1 MTPGSDTLF
10 ERRPAAAALRCRA
23 YQRETVQALLDY
35 WRAGGGNPLVDLAT
49 GTGKSVCIA
58 QVIDL
63 VLTEWPDMRVLVLV
77 HVKELVAQNVKALLR
92 LRPNAPI
99 GINAAGLGRRDRH
112 AQVLFASIQSV
123 FREDGYS
130 LGKRDLVLIDE
141 AHLVPKSGDGM
152 YRTLVEKLR
161 ERVPDLRVAGFTAT
175 PYRLDSGRLDQGED
189 RLFDRIVYTYGIGDA
204 VRDGWLAPLVSKATL
219 TGFDLSGVARRGGE
233 FVEGQLQAAV
243 DKVDVTAAA
252 CDEIVALGRDRQ
264 SWLAFCAGVEHA
276 LNVRNALR
284 ARGIAAET
292 VTGETP
298 AGERDRLVA
307 QFREGRIRCLTN
319 AMVLTTGFDAPG
331 VDLIAMLRP
340 TLSTGLYVQILGRG
354 TRPVYP
360 DGFDPNAASPEE
372 RRAAIAESVKANCL
386 VLDFAQNVLRHGPVD
401 ALTPPARTGPARA
414 APEMAVRPE
423 TVRAKACPHCSTL
436 VGLDEYA
443 CTAPGCG
450 FEWERP
456 VPKHDPVADAERP
469 VMQGAPPP
477 PPDPWVPVTG
487 MTAARHVKRFE
498 PEAPPTLRV
507 EYACGFVSHA
517 EWVCFEHQGVA
528 RAKAEKWWRDM
539 RGRQPAPASVDEALA
554 RLEDRELA
562 RPSHIVVKQE
572 GQFSRIASRRF
583 APDELARV
591 RAYEPSAVTERES
604 AAWWRVLGVGRDAGE
619 DEVRAAFR
627 RLAREHHPDHGG
639 SHAAMTNINR
649 AYVEGLRAA
658 SLSDVPF

>member
-1 MTPGSDTLF
+1 MTGFTAEPIGEDEFFGFELDQDHLYLTSDF
-10 ERRPAAAALRCRA
+10 
-23 YQRETVQALLDY
+23 VVHH
-35 WRAGGGNPLVDLAT
+35 N
-49 GTGKSVCIA
+49 TGKSVCIA

-92 LRPNAPI
+92 LRPGAPI
-99 GINAAGLGRRDRH
+99 GINSAGLGRRDQH
-112 AQVLFASIQSV
+112 AQVLFANVQSV
-123 FREDGYS
+123 YRHDAYS
-130 LGKRDLVLIDE
+130 LGTRDLVLIDE

-152 YRTLVEKLR
+152 YRTLIEKLR
-161 ERVPDLRVAGFTAT
+161 HRVPDLRVAGFTAT
-175 PYRLDSGRLDQGED
+175 PYRLDSGRLDQGPD

-233 FVEGQLQAAV
+233 FVEGQLQEAV
-243 DKVDVTAAA
+243 DRDNVTEAA
-252 CDEIVALGRDRQ
+252 CDEIVALGQDRQ

-284 ARGIAAET
+284 RRGVAAEM

-298 AGERDRLVA
+298 PAERDRLVA
-307 QFREGRIRCLTN
+307 RFREGRIRCLTN

-340 TLSTGLYVQILGRG
+340 TLSTGLYVQICGRG

-360 DGFDPNAASPEE
+360 DGFDPNNATADE
-372 RRAAIAESVKANCL
+372 RRQAIAESEKPNCL

-401 ALTPPARTGPARA
+401 ALTPPDA
-414 APEMAVRPE
+414 APGAPRGGADAVVKPE
-423 TVRAKACPHCSTL
+423 TIRAKVCPNCSTL

-443 CTAPGCG
+443 CSAPGCG

-456 VPKHDPVADAERP
+456 RPQHDAVADAERP
-469 VMQGAPPP
+469 IMQGAPPP

-487 MTAARHVKRFE
+487 MSAARHVKRFD
-498 PEAPPTLRV
+498 PDAPPTVRV
-507 EYACGFVSHA
+507 EYECGFVGHS
-517 EWVCFEHQGVA
+517 EWVCFEHGGVA

-539 RGRQPAPASVDEALA
+539 RGRQPVPATVDEALE
-554 RLEDRELA
+554 RILDGEIA
-562 RPSHIVVKQE
+562 RPSHVVVRKD
-572 GQFSRIASRRF
+572 GKFSQVASRRF
-583 APDELARV
+583 APAELERV
-591 RAYEPSAVTERES
+591 RAYAPRPVTERED
-604 AAWWRVLGVGRDAGE
+604 ARWWQVLGTAPCADE
-619 DEVRAAFR
+619 DEVKAAFR
-627 RLAREHHPDHGG
+627 RLAREHHPDAGG
-639 SHAAMTNINR
+639 SHAAMSNINR

-658 SLSDVPF
+658 AAAEMPF